1 MHRRLWL
8 SVAMLAAGA
17 SLLIAASFAS
27 AAGSSAASHAKKG
40 GTWKLAVV
48 GPGDTMDPQ
57 VTYNT
62 LTWALEYATAAKLL
76 NYPDR
81 SGPAGARLV
90 PEVASRYTVSKSG
103 KKYTFYLRKNF
114 KFADGK
120 KVTAKSFTYAI
131 KRTLAKKI
139 QSPGA
144 SFITDP
150 AATFVKS
157 YKAKGKY
164 KLVIRLKR
172 ASGIFLAEIS
182 MPFFQ
187 ATSKKVPM
195 KPVGSIKGA
204 KQVPSAGPY
213 TIVFHDS
220 NQQTSLK
227 QNKYWKKG
235 TPGHH
240 RPRNLKGYNAIYNQ
254 NTETAYLQTLKN
266 QFDEGPIPPDQVSS
280 VAKRFHKNK
289 GRFWVKPTVC
299 TGMIPFDTAGG
310 VFKGN
315 SALRRAMNYAFNR
328 RNYANAPGP
337 FAADPWDHILP
348 PGMPGYFSKAIYPR
362 KGSKYS
368 KARSLAKG
376 HFGNHKL
383 TVWFRSSGITG
394 PKQKQ
399 LINRD
404 LRFLGYSQGQLTFK
418 GFPGTDIYDAV
429 GKKSNIGKFD
439 MALSV
444 GWCQDYPDPY
454 DFVNKLLSP
463 LGIQGANGDNWAF
476 FNNKKWNKK
485 MNKAARKVGDARVTA
500 YRKLDKGLTAGP
512 APWGSMRTYNNLY
525 LFSKRVNPKCLVYQ
539 GVYTDWSINA
549 ECLK

>member
-48 GPGDTMDPQ
+48 GPGDNMDPQ

-76 NYPDR
+76 NYPDKA
-81 SGPAGARLV
+81 GPAGARLV
-90 PEVASRYTVSKSG
+90 PEVASRYTVSKNG
-103 KKYTFYLRKNF
+103 KTYTFYLRKNF

-120 KVTAKSFTYAI
+120 RVTAKSFTYAI
-131 KRTLAKKI
+131 KRVLAHGI
-139 QSPGA
+139 QSPGL

-150 AATFVKS
+150 AASFIKS
-157 YKAKGKY
+157 YKAKSKY
-164 KLVIRLKR
+164 KLVIKLKK

-187 ATSKKVPM
+187 ATSKKLPAN
-195 KPVGSIKGA
+195 KPIGNIGKNT
-204 KQVPSAGPY
+204 VPSAGPY
-213 TIVFHDS
+213 TIVFSDA
-220 NQQTSLK
+220 NQQTTLK
-227 QNKYWKKG
+227 KNPKWKRG
-235 TPGHH
+235 TAGHH
-240 RPRNLKGYNAIYNQ
+240 RPRNLNGYTAVYNQ
-254 NTETAYLQTLKN
+254 NVETAYLQTLKN
-266 QFDEGPIPPDQVSS
+266 QFDEGPIPPDQIQS
-280 VAKRFHKNK
+280 VANRFHKNK

-299 TGMIPFDTAGG
+299 TGFIPMDTAGG
-310 VFKGN
+310 PFKGN
-315 SALRRAMNYAFNR
+315 TSLRKAINYAVNR

-337 FAADPWDHILP
+337 FAADPWDHVLP

-362 KGSKYS
+362 KGSKYG
-368 KARSLAKG
+368 KARKLAAG
-376 HFGNHKL
+376 HFKNHKL
-383 TVWFRSSGITG
+383 NIWFRSSGVTG

-399 LINRD
+399 LIDRD
-404 LRFLGYSQGQLTFK
+404 MKFLGYQEGQLNFK
-418 GFPGTDIYDAV
+418 GFPGTDIYDAI

-476 FNNKKWNKK
+476 FNSKKWNRK
-485 MNKAARKVGDARVTA
+485 MNKAARKVGDARVKA
-500 YRKLDKGLTAGP
+500 YRKLDQGITAGP
-512 APWGSMRTYNNLY
+512 APWASMRTYNNLY
-525 LFSKRVNPKCLVYQ
+525 LFSNRVNPKCLVYQ
-539 GVYTDWSINA
+539 GVYTDWSIPA